1 MNVYCFA
8 VLYLICNVTL
18 STGKIVPNILYLLY
32 FPMVSPTFVTKLQI
46 FSTKMVRE
54 GKGKAVTAGK
64 KPVA

>member
-1 MNVYCFA
+1 
-8 VLYLICNVTL
+8 
-18 STGKIVPNILYLLY
+18 
-32 FPMVSPTFVTKLQI
+32 MVSPTFVTKLQI